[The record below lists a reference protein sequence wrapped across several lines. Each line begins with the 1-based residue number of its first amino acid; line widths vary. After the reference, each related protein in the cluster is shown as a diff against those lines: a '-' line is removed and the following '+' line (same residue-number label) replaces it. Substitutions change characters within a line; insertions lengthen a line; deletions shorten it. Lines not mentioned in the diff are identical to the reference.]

1 MSVGLSVS
9 VLKRVERFPFSETTF
24 CFSYGIFLLERIFE
38 LSHSSLCLLYCF
50 EQLLRCLFI
59 FFVVLATDRQTDTAF
74 PFFIHFLTVRKLPEK
89 ELSHSVKF
97 NFVAA
102 WRSIYEGLRNKKRT
116 LEISQWFL
124 CKANP
129 SINAAIFDK
138 NVSLRSDA
146 RRKFRN
152 LIEIGEI

>member
-1 MSVGLSVS
+1 M
-9 VLKRVERFPFSETTF
+9 
-24 CFSYGIFLLERIFE
+24 
-38 LSHSSLCLLYCF
+38 
-50 EQLLRCLFI
+50 
-59 FFVVLATDRQTDTAF
+59 FVVLFRIVIALFVHFLCCLGNRQTDRQTDTAF

-102 WRSIYEGLRNKKRT
+102 WRSIYEGLRNKKRA